1 MHQLQTLTR
10 TTILLASLGLVACSG
25 DDDGSDDTITPPGKS
40 LQQQA
45 VDSGQVKYSDGAG
58 LSIMATLAIDV
69 SGASIGAPSEALP
82 SGFAPADYYGAVDPT
97 AAKGWWDGWAYVNTA
112 VDGTLPGANFHPL
125 EAEIMG
131 GTIAPAAQNGCT
143 TVNAGFADGGTVTI
157 FGASFP
163 VCVISADITTDTSLS
178 NDHVYVLD
186 GTISVG
192 VGMTQLSGGTPA
204 SSATLTIEEGTQ
216 IYAAE
221 GQASSL
227 VITRGS
233 RIAANGSA
241 DMPIIL
247 AAVAV
252 DGSGSITGNPTDL
265 TGRGVWGGL
274 VLSGMAREN
283 SGDSNGELT
292 TEAAPPDAE
301 RWFGGMN
308 DSDNSGTV
316 RYMIIAESGYEF
328 RPDEEVQGLT
338 LEAVGSATT
347 LEYIQVVGSEDDCV
361 EWFGGSAGID
371 YLICNGVDDDALDM
385 DEGFSGNVQFVI
397 VRMGSDNGDRGIES
411 DGNGSNFEAMPFTA
425 PNLANLTI
433 LGNPGRADGNTSA
446 ILHREGFRGK
456 TYRSVFTDDLLG
468 GGAFESGCLD
478 IDNVLPTAL
487 AHNDSVFNCTGG
499 ALIDDD
505 DVEE

>member
-1 MHQLQTLTR
+1 MHQLKHLTLT
-10 TTILLASLGLVACSG
+10 TLLLASLGIVACSG
-25 DDDGSDDTITPPGKS
+25 DDDGGDDTVTPPGMS

-45 VDSGQVKYSDGAG
+45 VENGQVKYSDGAG
-58 LSIMATLAIDV
+58 LTIQPTLAIDV

-82 SGFAPADYYGAVDPT
+82 SGFAPADYYGAVDP
-97 AAKGWWDGWAYVNTA
+97 AAATGWWDGWTYINST
-112 VDGTLPGANFHPL
+112 VDGTLPGADFHPL
-125 EAEIMG
+125 QAEIMD
-131 GTIAPAAQNGCT
+131 GTLAPAGANGCAT
-143 TVNAGFADGGTVTI
+143 LNADFTDGGTVTI

-163 VCVISADITTDTSLS
+163 VCVISMDITADTTLS

-192 VGMTQLSGGTPA
+192 VGMAQLSGGSPA
-204 SSATLTIEEGTQ
+204 SSATLTIDEGVQ
-216 IYAAE
+216 MFAAE

-233 RIAANGSA
+233 QIAANGTR
-241 DMPIIL
+241 DLPIIL
-247 AAVAV
+247 SAVAV
-252 DGSGSITGNPTDL
+252 DGAGSITGDPTDL
-265 TGRGVWGGL
+265 TDRGVWGGL

-283 SGDSNGELT
+283 SGDTNGELT

-316 RYMIIAESGYEF
+316 RYVIIAESGYEF

-338 LEAVGSATT
+338 LEAVGSGTT
-347 LEYIQVVGSEDDCV
+347 IDYLQIVGSEDDCV
-361 EWFGGSAGID
+361 EWFGGSAGITH
-371 YLICNGVDDDALDM
+371 LICNGVDDDALDM

-411 DGNGSNFEAMPFTA
+411 DGNGSNFDAMPFTA
-425 PNLANLTI
+425 PKLANITI

-456 TYRSVFTDDLLG
+456 TYRSVFTDDTLK

-487 AHNDSVFNCTGG
+487 AHYDSVFNCTGG
-499 ALIDDD
+499 PLIDDD
-505 DVEE
+505 DAEM